1 MGLMQRFSAR
11 FAGSG
16 PSVFASSH
24 WGVHPDDHKRPAAD
38 VGVRVMPMPA
48 RLYVPL
54 VQHIGAPARAAVLV
68 GERVKKGQKIA
79 DPQGL
84 VSAAIH
90 APTSGIVLAIGD
102 IVAPHPSGLTVPAI
116 TIEADGHDE
125 WIEADGCADPLA
137 LSADEIG
144 RRVAAAGVV
153 GLGGAAFPAAVKLT
167 GAARSEIS
175 TLIINGG
182 ECEPYLSCD
191 DRLMRDRAAEIVD
204 GIGIVAHAAGA
215 KKTLIGIEDN
225 KPEAIAAM
233 RAAVAASQSGN
244 IEVRVVPARYPM
256 GSEKQLILVLTG
268 REVPAN
274 GRPSDVGVLV
284 HNVGTALAVRNA
296 IRLGRPLVSRL
307 ITVSGACVSQPGNIE
322 VPIGVLCEDVL
333 AFAGGLKTRPARL
346 LMGGPMM
353 GMQLPSLA
361 VPVIKGSSGILAL
374 SMAEVA
380 ERTPGPCIR
389 CGSCLRACPVG
400 LLPLEMNA
408 HISAGSLDGAV
419 KFGLKDCIACGCC
432 AYVCPSRIPLV
443 QAFNHAK
450 GELAAQERSKL
461 RNEATKKMVAARTE
475 RIERETREK
484 AEAAAKRVAER
495 KAQKAREAAEAKS
508 AGDSDVLS
516 ANARLAE
523 VDGGAPTAV
532 SSPSPSLTS
541 PSTATLEGASV

>member
-1 MGLMQRFSAR
+1 MGLMERFSTLFGRGESSA
-11 FAGSG
+11 FAH
-16 PSVFASSH
+16 SH

-38 VGVRVMPMPA
+38 AAVRVMPMPA

-54 VQHIGAPARAAVLV
+54 VQHIGAPARAVVLV
-68 GERVKKGQKIA
+68 GDRVLKGQRIA

-84 VSAAIH
+84 ISAAIH
-90 APTSGIVLAIGD
+90 APTSGTVVAVGE
-102 IVAPHPSGLTVPAI
+102 IVAPHPSGLSVPAI
-116 TIEADGHDE
+116 TIEADGRDE
-125 WIEADGCADPLA
+125 WIAGESCADPLT

-153 GLGGAAFPAAVKLT
+153 GLGGAAFPAAVKLS
-167 GAARSEIS
+167 GAARSEVA

-191 DRLMRDRAAEIVD
+191 DRLMRDHAAELVD
-204 GIGIVAHAAGA
+204 GIAIVAHAAGA
-215 KKTLIGIEDN
+215 KQTLIGIEDN

-233 RAAVAASQSGN
+233 QAAVAESGLGN
-244 IEVRVVPARYPM
+244 IVVRPVAARYPM
-256 GSEKQLILVLTG
+256 GSEKQMILVLTG

-284 HNVGTALAVRNA
+284 HNVGTAWAVRDA
-296 IRLGRPLVSRL
+296 IRFGRPLVARL
-307 ITVSGACVSQPGNIE
+307 ITLSGECVAQPGNVE
-322 VPIGVLCEDVL
+322 VPIGALCEDVL
-333 AFAGGLKTRPARL
+333 AFAGGLKARPARF

-353 GMQLPSLA
+353 GLQLPSLA
-361 VPVIKGSSGILAL
+361 VPVIKGTSGILAL
-374 SMAEVA
+374 SAGEVA
-380 ERTPGPCIR
+380 ERTAGPCIR

-408 HISAGSLDGAV
+408 LIGAGSLDGAV

-461 RNEATKKMVAARTE
+461 RNEATKKMVAARAE
-475 RIERETREK
+475 RVEREAREK
-484 AEAAAKRVAER
+484 AEAAAKRAAER
-495 KAQKAREAAEAKS
+495 KAQKAREAQEAAAPAAAS
-508 AGDSDVLS
+508 APDQ
-516 ANARLAE
+516 
-523 VDGGAPTAV
+523 
-532 SSPSPSLTS
+532 
-541 PSTATLEGASV
+541 ATLEGAPL